1 MTYRQSGIQYR
12 EASFAYN
19 TSDSTV
25 NVGVI
30 GVVATIPTSIDF
42 PYRKS
47 GMSYRDSLYTYR
59 EPPSSGNAYTVICF
73 PATVGVTTQFSAVAG
88 LPATVS
94 PGTIAVDATVADT
107 IDIDANYVEAHEGI
121 ELTASL
127 PAISLLI
134 GQQMNP
140 AAIAVTTTMA
150 PTIEVILDGAVVGTI
165 AATST
170 VANSHDVDGNY
181 TFYAGTIQVKATTP
195 EVPLHRIIDPMPVA
209 NVRPMVGPRHQPT
222 PVSFALFRH
231 YQPES
236 RGTNLIIVNNASV
249 QTFMPA
255 DQSTAT
261 RVIYGGHECPDDL
274 TATEQDILIAAGY
287 KLRVGAAV

>member
-12 EASFAYN
+12 QSGFAYN

-30 GVVATIPTSIDF
+30 GVVATIPTSTDF

-47 GMSYRDSLYTYR
+47 GMSYRDSLYIYR
-59 EPPSSGNAYTVICF
+59 QAPSSGNQITVIAF
-73 PATVGVTTQFSAVAG
+73 PATIGVTTQFSAVAG
-88 LPATVS
+88 LPATVTPS
-94 PGTIAVDATVADT
+94 TIAATAGVAT
-107 IDIDANYVEAHEGI
+107 SIDIDANYVEAHEGI

-170 VANSHDVDGNY
+170 VANSHDVDANF
-181 TFYAGTIQVKATTP
+181 TFNAATIAVKATTP
-195 EVPLHRIIDPMPVA
+195 DVPLHRIIDPMPVE
-209 NVRPMVGPRHQPT
+209 NVRPMIGPRNEPT
-222 PVSFALFRH
+222 PAAFALFRH

-236 RGTNLIIVNNASV
+236 RGINLIIVNNTSV

-261 RVIYGGHECPDDL
+261 RVIYGGHVCPDDL

>member
-12 EASFAYN
+12 QASFAYN

-47 GMSYRDSLYTYR
+47 GMSYRDPLFTYR
-59 EPPSSGNAYTVICF
+59 EPASSGNQITVIAF

-88 LPATVS
+88 LPATVT
-94 PGTIAVDATVADT
+94 PGTIAATAGVAT
-107 IDIDANYVEAHEGI
+107 SIDIDANYVEAHEGI

-150 PTIEVILDGAVVGTI
+150 PTIEVILNVSTI

-170 VANSHDVDGNY
+170 VANSHDVDGSY
-181 TFYAGTIQVKATTP
+181 TFSAGTIQVKATTP
-195 EVPLHRIIDPMPVA
+195 EVPLHRIIDPMPA
-209 NVRPMVGPRHQPT
+209 ENVRPMVGPRHQPT

>member
-12 EASFAYN
+12 QSGFAYN

-59 EPPSSGNAYTVICF
+59 EAPSSGNAYTVICF
-73 PATVGVTTQFSAVAG
+73 PDTVGVTTQFSAVAG
-88 LPATVS
+88 KPATVS
-94 PGTIAVDATVADT
+94 PATIDVEAGVATS
-107 IDIDANYVEAHEGI
+107 IDIDANYI
-121 ELTASL
+121 ELDEGMTIPVDV
-127 PAISLLI
+127 PAVSLLI
-134 GQQMNP
+134 GQQITP
-140 AAIAVTTTMA
+140 SEIAATVAVGD
-150 PTIEVILDGAVVGTI
+150 PTPGVIVRPGTVE
-165 AATST
+165 ATST
-170 VANSHDVDGNY
+170 VY
-181 TFYAGTIQVKATTP
+181 TSSTPISFNARTIEAKVTTP
-195 EVPLHRIIDPMPVA
+195 DVPLHRIIDPMPVE
-209 NVRPMVGPRHQPT
+209 NVRPMIGPRNKPT
-222 PVSFALFRH
+222 PASFALFRH
-231 YQPES
+231 YAPES

>member
-12 EASFAYN
+12 QASFAYN

-59 EPPSSGNAYTVICF
+59 EPASSGNAYTVICF

-88 LPATVS
+88 LPATVT
-94 PGTIAVDATVADT
+94 PGTIAATAGVAT
-107 IDIDANYVEAHEGI
+107 SIDVDANYAELHEGI

-150 PTIEVILDGAVVGTI
+150 PTIEVILNVSTI

-170 VANSHDVDGNY
+170 VANSHDVDGNC
-181 TFYAGTIQVKATTP
+181 TFNAATIQVKATTP
-195 EVPLHRIIDPMPVA
+195 EVPLHRIIDPMPVE
-209 NVRPMVGPRHQPT
+209 NVRPMVGPRNKPT
-222 PVSFALFRH
+222 PASFALFRH

>member
-12 EASFAYN
+12 QASFAYN

-47 GMSYRDSLYTYR
+47 GMSYRDPLFTYR
-59 EPPSSGNAYTVICF
+59 EPASSGNAYTVICF

-88 LPATVS
+88 LPATVT
-94 PGTIAVDATVADT
+94 PGTIAATAGVAT
-107 IDIDANYVEAHEGI
+107 SIDVDANYAELHEGI

-150 PTIEVILDGAVVGTI
+150 PTIEVILNVSTI

-170 VANSHDVDGNY
+170 VADSHDVDGNY

-209 NVRPMVGPRHQPT
+209 NVRPMDGPRHQPT

>member
-47 GMSYRDSLYTYR
+47 GMSYRDPLWTYR
-59 EPPSSGNAYTVICF
+59 EAASSGNAYTVICF
-73 PATVGVTTQFSAVAG
+73 PDTVGITTQFSAVAG

-94 PGTIAVDATVADT
+94 PATIAVDATVADT
-107 IDIDANYVEAHEGI
+107 IDIDANYVEEHEGI

-127 PAISLLI
+127 PAVSLII
-134 GQQMNP
+134 GQQMTP

-170 VANSHDVDGNY
+170 VGGSHDVDGNF
-181 TFYAGTIQVKATTP
+181 TFNAATIQVKATTP
-195 EVPLHRIIDPMPVA
+195 EVPLHRIIDPMPVE
-209 NVRPMVGPRHQPT
+209 NVRPMVGPRNKPT
-222 PVSFALFRH
+222 PASFALFRH
-231 YQPES
+231 YAPES

-261 RVIYGGHECPDDL
+261 RVIYGGHDCPNDL

>member
-47 GMSYRDSLYTYR
+47 GMSYRDPLWTYR
-59 EPPSSGNAYTVICF
+59 EAASGGNAYTVICF
-73 PATVGVTTQFSAVAG
+73 PDTVGVTTQFSAVAG
-88 LPATVS
+88 LPATVT
-94 PGTIAVDATVADT
+94 PGTIAATAGVAT
-107 IDIDANYVEAHEGI
+107 SIDVDANYAELHEGI
-121 ELTASL
+121 ELAASL

-140 AAIAVTTTMA
+140 AAIAATTTMA
-150 PTIEVILDGAVVGTI
+150 PTIEVTLNVGTI

-170 VANSHDVDGNY
+170 VANSHDVDGSY
-181 TFYAGTIQVKATTP
+181 TFNAATIQVKATTP
-195 EVPLHRIIDPMPVA
+195 EVPLHRIIDPMPVE
-209 NVRPMVGPRHQPT
+209 NVRPMVGPRNKPT
-222 PVSFALFRH
+222 PLLSLCSVIT
-231 YQPES
+231 S
-236 RGTNLIIVNNASV
+236 RKAEAQILLS
-249 QTFMPA
+249 
-255 DQSTAT
+255 
-261 RVIYGGHECPDDL
+261 L
-274 TATEQDILIAAGY
+274 TT
-287 KLRVGAAV
+287 LRCKRLCLPIRAQLPV

>member
-1 MTYRQSGIQYR
+1 
-12 EASFAYN
+12 
-19 TSDSTV
+19 
-25 NVGVI
+25 
-30 GVVATIPTSIDF
+30 
-42 PYRKS
+42 
-47 GMSYRDSLYTYR
+47 MSYRDSLYIYR
-59 EPPSSGNAYTVICF
+59 QAPSSGNQITVIAF
-73 PATVGVTTQFSAVAG
+73 PATIGVTTQFSAVAG
-88 LPATVS
+88 LPATVTPS
-94 PGTIAVDATVADT
+94 TIAATAGVAT
-107 IDIDANYVEAHEGI
+107 SIDIDANYVEAHEGI

-134 GQQMNP
+134 GQQINP

-150 PTIEVILDGAVVGTI
+150 PTIEVILNVGTI

-170 VANSHDVDGNY
+170 VANSHDVDANY
-181 TFYAGTIQVKATTP
+181 TFNAATIAVKATTP
-195 EVPLHRIIDPMPVA
+195 NVPLHRIIDPMPVE
-209 NVRPMVGPRHQPT
+209 NVRPMIGPRNEPT
-222 PVSFALFRH
+222 PAAFALFRH

-236 RGTNLIIVNNASV
+236 RGINLIIVNNTSV

-261 RVIYGGHECPDDL
+261 RVIYGGHVCPDDL

>member
-12 EASFAYN
+12 QASFAYN

-59 EPPSSGNAYTVICF
+59 EPASSGNAYTVICS
-73 PATVGVTTQFSAVAG
+73 PATVAVTTQFSAVAG
-88 LPATVS
+88 KPATVS
-94 PGTIAVDATVADT
+94 PATIDVDAGVAAS
-107 IDIDANYVEAHEGI
+107 IDVDANYVELDEGMTI
-121 ELTASL
+121 PVAV
-127 PAISLLI
+127 PAASLLI
-134 GQQMNP
+134 GQQLTP
-140 AAIAVTTTMA
+140 SEIAATVAV
-150 PTIEVILDGAVVGTI
+150 PTPTPGVVVRPDTVE
-165 AATST
+165 ATST
-170 VANSHDVDGNY
+170 VY
-181 TFYAGTIQVKATTP
+181 TSSTPISFNARTIEAKVTTP
-195 EVPLHRIIDPMPVA
+195 DVPLHRIIDPMPVA

-222 PVSFALFRH
+222 PASFALFRH

-236 RGTNLIIVNNASV
+236 RGTNLVIVNNASV

>member
-12 EASFAYN
+12 QASFAYN

-59 EPPSSGNAYTVICF
+59 EPASSGNAYTVICF

-195 EVPLHRIIDPMPVA
+195 EVPLNRIIDPMPVA
-209 NVRPMVGPRHQPT
+209 NVRHKVGPRHQPT
-222 PVSFALFRH
+222 PGSFALFRH

>member
-1 MTYRQSGIQYR
+1 
-12 EASFAYN
+12 
-19 TSDSTV
+19 
-25 NVGVI
+25 
-30 GVVATIPTSIDF
+30 
-42 PYRKS
+42 
-47 GMSYRDSLYTYR
+47 
-59 EPPSSGNAYTVICF
+59 
-73 PATVGVTTQFSAVAG
+73 
-88 LPATVS
+88 
-94 PGTIAVDATVADT
+94 
-107 IDIDANYVEAHEGI
+107 
-121 ELTASL
+121 
-127 PAISLLI
+127 
-134 GQQMNP
+134 MNP

-150 PTIEVILDGAVVGTI
+150 PTFEVILNVGTI

-170 VANSHDVDGNY
+170 VANSHDVDGSY
-181 TFYAGTIQVKATTP
+181 TFNAATIQVKATTP
-195 EVPLHRIIDPMPVA
+195 EVPLHRIIDPMPVE
-209 NVRPMVGPRHQPT
+209 NVRPMVGPRNKPT
-222 PVSFALFRH
+222 PASFALFRH

>member
-12 EASFAYN
+12 QASFAYN

-59 EPPSSGNAYTVICF
+59 EPASSGNAYTVICS

-88 LPATVS
+88 LPATVT
-94 PGTIAVDATVADT
+94 PGTIAATAGVAT
-107 IDIDANYVEAHEGI
+107 SIDVDANYAELHEGI

-134 GQQMNP
+134 GQQMTP

-150 PTIEVILDGAVVGTI
+150 PTIEVILNVGTI

-181 TFYAGTIQVKATTP
+181 TFNAATIQVKATTP

-222 PVSFALFRH
+222 PASFALFRH

>member
-47 GMSYRDSLYTYR
+47 GMSYRDPLWTYR
-59 EPPSSGNAYTVICF
+59 EAASSGNAYTVICF
-73 PATVGVTTQFSAVAG
+73 PDTVGVTTQFSAVAG
-88 LPATVS
+88 LPATVT
-94 PGTIAVDATVADT
+94 PGTIAATAGVAT
-107 IDIDANYVEAHEGI
+107 SIDVDANYAELHEGI

-150 PTIEVILDGAVVGTI
+150 PTIEVTLNVGTI

-170 VANSHDVDGNY
+170 VANSHDVDGSY
-181 TFYAGTIQVKATTP
+181 TFNAATIQVKATTP
-195 EVPLHRIIDPMPVA
+195 EVPLHRIIDPMPVE
-209 NVRPMVGPRHQPT
+209 NVRPMVGPRNKPT
-222 PVSFALFRH
+222 PASFALFRH

-261 RVIYGGHECPDDL
+261 RVIYGGHDCPNDL

>member
-47 GMSYRDSLYTYR
+47 GMSYRDPLFTYR
-59 EPPSSGNAYTVICF
+59 EPASSGNQITVIAF

-88 LPATVS
+88 LPATVT
-94 PGTIAVDATVADT
+94 PGTIAATAGVAT
-107 IDIDANYVEAHEGI
+107 SIDVDANYAELHEGI

-150 PTIEVILDGAVVGTI
+150 PTIEVILNVSTI

-170 VANSHDVDGNY
+170 VADSHDVDGNY

>member
-59 EPPSSGNAYTVICF
+59 EAPSSGNAYTVICF
-73 PATVGVTTQFSAVAG
+73 PDTVGVTTQFSAVAG
-88 LPATVS
+88 KPATVS
-94 PGTIAVDATVADT
+94 PATIDVDAGVAT
-107 IDIDANYVEAHEGI
+107 SIDIDANYI
-121 ELTASL
+121 ELDEGMTIPVDVSTV
-127 PAISLLI
+127 SLLI
-134 GQQMNP
+134 GQQLTP
-140 AAIAVTTTMA
+140 SEIAATVAV
-150 PTIEVILDGAVVGTI
+150 PTPTPGVVVRPDTVE
-165 AATST
+165 ATST
-170 VANSHDVDGNY
+170 VY
-181 TFYAGTIQVKATTP
+181 TSSTPISFNARTIEAKVTTP
-195 EVPLHRIIDPMPVA
+195 DVPLHRIIDPMPVE
-209 NVRPMVGPRHQPT
+209 NVRPMVGPRNKPT
-222 PVSFALFRH
+222 PASFALFRH

-236 RGTNLIIVNNASV
+236 RGTNLVIVNNASV

>member
-19 TSDSTV
+19 QSDSTV

-47 GMSYRDSLYTYR
+47 GMSYRDPLWTYR
-59 EPPSSGNAYTVICF
+59 EAASSGNAYTVICS
-73 PATVGVTTQFSAVAG
+73 PDTVGVTTQFSAVAG
-88 LPATVS
+88 KPATVS
-94 PGTIAVDATVADT
+94 PATIDVDAGVAAS
-107 IDIDANYVEAHEGI
+107 IDIDANYVDLDEGMTI
-121 ELTASL
+121 PVAV
-127 PAISLLI
+127 PAASLLI
-134 GQQMNP
+134 GQQITPNEI
-140 AAIAVTTTMA
+140 AATVAVPTPTPGVVVRPDTVEATTTMHTA
-150 PTIEVILDGAVVGTI
+150 STPISFNATTIEAKV
-165 AATST
+165 
-170 VANSHDVDGNY
+170 
-181 TFYAGTIQVKATTP
+181 TTP
-195 EVPLHRIIDPMPVA
+195 DVPLHRIIDPMPVA
-209 NVRPMVGPRHQPT
+209 NVRPMVGPRNKPT
-222 PVSFALFRH
+222 PASFALFRH

-261 RVIYGGHECPDDL
+261 RVIYGGHDCPNDL

>member
-59 EPPSSGNAYTVICF
+59 EPASSGNAYTVICF

-88 LPATVS
+88 LPAPVS
-94 PGTIAVDATVADT
+94 PGPIAVDATVADT

-140 AAIAVTTTMA
+140 AAIAATTTMA

-170 VANSHDVDGNY
+170 VADSHDVDGNY
-181 TFYAGTIQVKATTP
+181 TFYAATIQVKATTP
-195 EVPLHRIIDPMPVA
+195 EVPLHRIIDPMPVE
-209 NVRPMVGPRHQPT
+209 NVRPMVGPRNKPT
-222 PVSFALFRH
+222 PASFALFRH

-236 RGTNLIIVNNASV
+236 RGTNLVIVNNASL
-249 QTFMPA
+249 QTFLPA

-261 RVIYGGHECPDDL
+261 RVIYGGHDCPNDL

>member
-59 EPPSSGNAYTVICF
+59 EAPSSGNAYTVICF
-73 PATVGVTTQFSAVAG
+73 PDTVGVTTQFSAVAG
-88 LPATVS
+88 KPATVS
-94 PGTIAVDATVADT
+94 PATIDVDAGVAT
-107 IDIDANYVEAHEGI
+107 SIDIDANYI
-121 ELTASL
+121 ELDEGMTIPVAV
-127 PAISLLI
+127 PAASLLI
-134 GQQMNP
+134 GQQLTP
-140 AAIAVTTTMA
+140 SEIAATVAV
-150 PTIEVILDGAVVGTI
+150 PTPTPGVVVRPDTVE
-165 AATST
+165 ATST
-170 VANSHDVDGNY
+170 VY
-181 TFYAGTIQVKATTP
+181 TSSTPISFNARTIEAKVTTP
-195 EVPLHRIIDPMPVA
+195 DVPLHRIIDPMPVE
-209 NVRPMVGPRHQPT
+209 NVRPMVGPRNKPT
-222 PVSFALFRH
+222 PASFALFRH

-236 RGTNLIIVNNASV
+236 RGTNLVIVNNASV

>member
-12 EASFAYN
+12 QSSFAYN

-47 GMSYRDSLYTYR
+47 GMSYRDPLWTYR
-59 EPPSSGNAYTVICF
+59 EAASSGNAYTVICF
-73 PATVGVTTQFSAVAG
+73 PDTVGITTQFSAVAG
-88 LPATVS
+88 LPATVT
-94 PGTIAVDATVADT
+94 PGTIAATAGVAT
-107 IDIDANYVEAHEGI
+107 SIDVDANYAELHEGI

-150 PTIEVILDGAVVGTI
+150 PTFEVILNVGTI

-170 VANSHDVDGNY
+170 VANSHDVDGSY
-181 TFYAGTIQVKATTP
+181 TFNAATIQVKATTP
-195 EVPLHRIIDPMPVA
+195 EVPLHRIIDPMPA
-209 NVRPMVGPRHQPT
+209 ENVRPMVGPRNKPT
-222 PVSFALFRH
+222 PASFALFRH
-231 YQPES
+231 YAPES
-236 RGTNLIIVNNASV
+236 RGTNLVIVNNASV

>member
-59 EPPSSGNAYTVICF
+59 EPASSGNAYTVICF

-150 PTIEVILDGAVVGTI
+150 PTIEVILNVSTI

-170 VANSHDVDGNY
+170 VADSHDVDGNY
-181 TFYAGTIQVKATTP
+181 TFYAATIQVKATTP
-195 EVPLHRIIDPMPVA
+195 EVPLHRIIDPMPVE

>member
-47 GMSYRDSLYTYR
+47 GMSYRDPLWTYR
-59 EPPSSGNAYTVICF
+59 EAASSGNAYTVICF
-73 PATVGVTTQFSAVAG
+73 PDTVGVTTQFSAVAG
-88 LPATVS
+88 LPATVT
-94 PGTIAVDATVADT
+94 PGTIAATAGVAT
-107 IDIDANYVEAHEGI
+107 SIDVDANYAELHEGI
-121 ELTASL
+121 ELAASL
-127 PAISLLI
+127 PAVSLII
-134 GQQMNP
+134 GQQMTP

-150 PTIEVILDGAVVGTI
+150 PTIEVILNVGTI

-181 TFYAGTIQVKATTP
+181 TFNAATIQVKATTP

-222 PVSFALFRH
+222 PASFALFRH

>member
-12 EASFAYN
+12 QASFAYN

-47 GMSYRDSLYTYR
+47 GMSYRDPLFTYR
-59 EPPSSGNAYTVICF
+59 EPASSGNQITVIAF

-88 LPATVS
+88 LPATVT
-94 PGTIAVDATVADT
+94 PGTIAATAGVAT
-107 IDIDANYVEAHEGI
+107 SIDVDANYAELHEGI

-127 PAISLLI
+127 PAVSLII
-134 GQQMNP
+134 GQQMTP

-150 PTIEVILDGAVVGTI
+150 PTIEVILNGSTI
-165 AATST
+165 AATSP
-170 VANSHDVDGNY
+170 VGGSHDVDGNF
-181 TFYAGTIQVKATTP
+181 TFNAPTIQVKATTP
-195 EVPLHRIIDPMPVA
+195 EVPLHRIIDPMPVE
-209 NVRPMVGPRHQPT
+209 NVRPMVGPRNKPT
-222 PVSFALFRH
+222 PASFALFRH

>member
-12 EASFAYN
+12 QSGFAYN

-59 EPPSSGNAYTVICF
+59 EAPSSGNQITVIAF
-73 PATVGVTTQFSAVAG
+73 PATIGVTTQFSAVAG
-88 LPATVS
+88 KPATVS
-94 PGTIAVDATVADT
+94 PATIDVDAGVAT
-107 IDIDANYVEAHEGI
+107 SIDIDANYI
-121 ELTASL
+121 ELDEGMTIPVAV
-127 PAISLLI
+127 PTVSLLI
-134 GQQMNP
+134 GQQITP
-140 AAIAVTTTMA
+140 SEIAATVAVGD
-150 PTIEVILDGAVVGTI
+150 PTPGVIVRPGTV

-170 VANSHDVDGNY
+170 VYDPDSTPVSFNAR
-181 TFYAGTIQVKATTP
+181 TIEAKVTTP
-195 EVPLHRIIDPMPVA
+195 DVPLHRIIDPMPVE
-209 NVRPMVGPRHQPT
+209 NVRPMVGPRNKPT
-222 PVSFALFRH
+222 PASFALFRH

-236 RGTNLIIVNNASV
+236 RGINLIIVNNASV

-261 RVIYGGHECPDDL
+261 RVIYGGHVCPNDL

>member
-59 EPPSSGNAYTVICF
+59 EAPSSGNAYTVICF
-73 PATVGVTTQFSAVAG
+73 PDTVGVTTQFSAVAG
-88 LPATVS
+88 KPATVS
-94 PGTIAVDATVADT
+94 PATIDVDAGVAT
-107 IDIDANYVEAHEGI
+107 SIDIDANYI
-121 ELTASL
+121 ELDEGMTIPVAV
-127 PAISLLI
+127 PAASLLI
-134 GQQMNP
+134 GQQLTPNEI
-140 AAIAVTTTMA
+140 AATVAV
-150 PTIEVILDGAVVGTI
+150 PTPTPGVVVRPDTVE
-165 AATST
+165 ATST
-170 VANSHDVDGNY
+170 VY
-181 TFYAGTIQVKATTP
+181 TSSTPISFNARTIEAKVTTP
-195 EVPLHRIIDPMPVA
+195 DVPLHRIIDPMPVE
-209 NVRPMVGPRHQPT
+209 NVRPMVGPRNKPT
-222 PVSFALFRH
+222 PASFALFRH

-236 RGTNLIIVNNASV
+236 RGTNLVIVNNASV

>member
-47 GMSYRDSLYTYR
+47 GMSYRDPLFTYR
-59 EPPSSGNAYTVICF
+59 EPASSGNQITVIAF

-88 LPATVS
+88 LPATVT
-94 PGTIAVDATVADT
+94 PGTIAATAGVAT
-107 IDIDANYVEAHEGI
+107 SIDVDANYAELHEGI

-150 PTIEVILDGAVVGTI
+150 PTIEVILNVSTI

-170 VANSHDVDGNY
+170 VANSHDVDGSY
-181 TFYAGTIQVKATTP
+181 TFNAPTIQVKATTP

-209 NVRPMVGPRHQPT
+209 NVRPMVGPRHQPP
-222 PVSFALFRH
+222 PVSFALLRH

>member
-12 EASFAYN
+12 QASFAYH

-30 GVVATIPTSIDF
+30 GVVATIPTSIHF

-47 GMSYRDSLYTYR
+47 VMSYRDPFYTYR
-59 EPPSSGNAYTVICF
+59 EPASSGNAYTVICF

-88 LPATVS
+88 LPATVT
-94 PGTIAVDATVADT
+94 PGTIAATAGVAT
-107 IDIDANYVEAHEGI
+107 SIDVDANYAELHEGI

-150 PTIEVILDGAVVGTI
+150 PTIEVILNVSTI

-170 VANSHDVDGNY
+170 VADSHDVDGSY

-249 QTFMPA
+249 QMFMPA
-255 DQSTAT
+255 AQSTAT

>member
-12 EASFAYN
+12 QASFAYN

-59 EPPSSGNAYTVICF
+59 EPASSGNAYTVICS

-88 LPATVS
+88 KPATVS
-94 PGTIAVDATVADT
+94 PATIDVDAGVAAS
-107 IDIDANYVEAHEGI
+107 IDIDANYVELDEGMTI
-121 ELTASL
+121 PVAV
-127 PAISLLI
+127 PAASLLI
-134 GQQMNP
+134 GQQLTP
-140 AAIAVTTTMA
+140 SEIAATVAVPTPTPGVVVRPDTVEATTTMHTA
-150 PTIEVILDGAVVGTI
+150 STPISFNARTIEAK
-165 AATST
+165 
-170 VANSHDVDGNY
+170 
-181 TFYAGTIQVKATTP
+181 FTTP
-195 EVPLHRIIDPMPVA
+195 DVPLHRIIDPMPVA
-209 NVRPMVGPRHQPT
+209 NVRPMVGPRNKPT
-222 PVSFALFRH
+222 PASFALFRH

-261 RVIYGGHECPDDL
+261 RVIYGGHECPNDL

>member
-1 MTYRQSGIQYR
+1 MCI
-12 EASFAYN
+12 
-19 TSDSTV
+19 
-25 NVGVI
+25 
-30 GVVATIPTSIDF
+30 
-42 PYRKS
+42 
-47 GMSYRDSLYTYR
+47 RDS
-59 EPPSSGNAYTVICF
+59 S
-73 PATVGVTTQFSAVAG
+73 
-88 LPATVS
+88 
-94 PGTIAVDATVADT
+94 
-107 IDIDANYVEAHEGI
+107 
-121 ELTASL
+121 
-127 PAISLLI
+127 
-134 GQQMNP
+134 
-140 AAIAVTTTMA
+140 
-150 PTIEVILDGAVVGTI
+150 
-165 AATST
+165 
-170 VANSHDVDGNY
+170 Y

-195 EVPLHRIIDPMPVA
+195 EVPLHRIIDPMPA
-209 NVRPMVGPRHQPT
+209 ENVRPMVGPRHQPT

>member
-12 EASFAYN
+12 QSSFAYN

-59 EPPSSGNAYTVICF
+59 EPASSGNAYTVICF

-140 AAIAVTTTMA
+140 AAIAATTTMA

-170 VANSHDVDGNY
+170 VADSHDVDGNY
-181 TFYAGTIQVKATTP
+181 TFYAATIQVKATTP
-195 EVPLHRIIDPMPVA
+195 EVPLHRIIDPMPVE
-209 NVRPMVGPRHQPT
+209 NVRPMVGPRNQPT
-222 PVSFALFRH
+222 PASFALFRH
-231 YQPES
+231 NQPES
-236 RGTNLIIVNNASV
+236 RGTNLVIVNNASL
-249 QTFMPA
+249 QTFLPA

-261 RVIYGGHECPDDL
+261 RVIYGGHDCPNDL

>member
-12 EASFAYN
+12 QASFAYN

-47 GMSYRDSLYTYR
+47 GMSYRDPLFTYR
-59 EPPSSGNAYTVICF
+59 EPASSGNQITVIAF

-88 LPATVS
+88 LPATVT
-94 PGTIAVDATVADT
+94 PGTIAATAGVAT
-107 IDIDANYVEAHEGI
+107 SIDIDANYVEAHEGI

-150 PTIEVILDGAVVGTI
+150 PTIEVILNVSTI

-170 VANSHDVDGNY
+170 VADSHDVDGNY
-181 TFYAGTIQVKATTP
+181 TFYSGTIQVKATTP
-195 EVPLHRIIDPMPVA
+195 EVPLHRIIDPMPA
-209 NVRPMVGPRHQPT
+209 ENVRPMVGPRHQPT

>member
-47 GMSYRDSLYTYR
+47 GMSYRDPLFTYM
-59 EPPSSGNAYTVICF
+59 EPASSGNQITVIAF

-88 LPATVS
+88 LPATVT
-94 PGTIAVDATVADT
+94 PGTIAATAGVAT
-107 IDIDANYVEAHEGI
+107 SIDVDANYAELHEGI

-127 PAISLLI
+127 PAVSLII
-134 GQQMNP
+134 GQQMTP

-150 PTIEVILDGAVVGTI
+150 PTIEVILNVSTI

-170 VANSHDVDGNY
+170 VGGSHDVDGNF
-181 TFYAGTIQVKATTP
+181 TFTAPTIQVKATTP
-195 EVPLHRIIDPMPVA
+195 EVPLHRIIDPMPVE
-209 NVRPMVGPRHQPT
+209 NVRPMVGPRNKPT
-222 PVSFALFRH
+222 PASFALFRH

>member
-1 MTYRQSGIQYR
+1 
-12 EASFAYN
+12 
-19 TSDSTV
+19 
-25 NVGVI
+25 
-30 GVVATIPTSIDF
+30 
-42 PYRKS
+42 
-47 GMSYRDSLYTYR
+47 
-59 EPPSSGNAYTVICF
+59 
-73 PATVGVTTQFSAVAG
+73 
-88 LPATVS
+88 
-94 PGTIAVDATVADT
+94 
-107 IDIDANYVEAHEGI
+107 
-121 ELTASL
+121 
-127 PAISLLI
+127 
-134 GQQMNP
+134 
-140 AAIAVTTTMA
+140 
-150 PTIEVILDGAVVGTI
+150 
-165 AATST
+165 
-170 VANSHDVDGNY
+170 
-181 TFYAGTIQVKATTP
+181 VKATTP

>member
-47 GMSYRDSLYTYR
+47 GMSYRDPLWTYR
-59 EPPSSGNAYTVICF
+59 EAASSGNAYTVICF
-73 PATVGVTTQFSAVAG
+73 PDTVGITTQFSAVAG
-88 LPATVS
+88 LPATVT
-94 PGTIAVDATVADT
+94 PGTIAATAGVAT
-107 IDIDANYVEAHEGI
+107 SIDVDANYAELHEGI

-150 PTIEVILDGAVVGTI
+150 PTIEVILNVGTI

-170 VANSHDVDGNY
+170 VANSHDVDGSY
-181 TFYAGTIQVKATTP
+181 TFNAATIQVKATTP
-195 EVPLHRIIDPMPVA
+195 EVPLHRIIDPMPA
-209 NVRPMVGPRHQPT
+209 ENVRPMVGPRHQPT
-222 PVSFALFRH
+222 PASFALFRH

>member
-12 EASFAYN
+12 QSSFAYN

-47 GMSYRDSLYTYR
+47 GMSYRDPLWTYR
-59 EPPSSGNAYTVICF
+59 EAASSGNAYTVICF
-73 PATVGVTTQFSAVAG
+73 PDTVGITTQFSAVAG
-88 LPATVS
+88 LPATVT
-94 PGTIAVDATVADT
+94 PGTIAATAGVAT
-107 IDIDANYVEAHEGI
+107 SIDVDANYAELHEGI

-150 PTIEVILDGAVVGTI
+150 PTFEVILNVGTI

-170 VANSHDVDGNY
+170 VANSHDVDGSY
-181 TFYAGTIQVKATTP
+181 TFNAATIQVKATTP
-195 EVPLHRIIDPMPVA
+195 EVPLHRIIDPMPA
-209 NVRPMVGPRHQPT
+209 ENVRPMVGPRNKPT
-222 PVSFALFRH
+222 PASFALFRH
-231 YQPES
+231 YAPES
-236 RGTNLIIVNNASV
+236 SGTNLVIVNNASV

>member
-19 TSDSTV
+19 QSDSTV

-47 GMSYRDSLYTYR
+47 GMSYRDTLYTYR
-59 EPPSSGNAYTVICF
+59 EAPSSGNAYTVICF
-73 PATVGVTTQFSAVAG
+73 PDTVGVTTQFSAVAG
-88 LPATVS
+88 LPATVT
-94 PGTIAVDATVADT
+94 PGTIATTAGVATS
-107 IDIDANYVEAHEGI
+107 IDVDANYVEAHEGI
-121 ELTASL
+121 ELAASL
-127 PAISLLI
+127 PAPVLLI
-134 GQQMNP
+134 GQQLLP

-150 PTIEVILDGAVVGTI
+150 PTIEVILDVGTI

-170 VANSHDVDGNY
+170 VANSHDVDGSY
-181 TFYAGTIQVKATTP
+181 TFYAATIKAVAATP
-195 EVPLHRIIDPMPVA
+195 DVPLHRILTVPEHNVVPPVLLRRDTTNA
-209 NVRPMVGPRHQPT
+209 AY
-222 PVSFALFRH
+222 ALRRH
-231 YQPES
+231 YKPTA
-236 RGTNLIIVNNASV
+236 RGINLIIINNTSV

-255 DQSTAT
+255 DWDTVT
-261 RVIYGGHECPDDL
+261 RVIYGGHESPDDL

-287 KLRVGAAV
+287 KFRVGASV

>member
-59 EPPSSGNAYTVICF
+59 EAPSSGNAYTVICF
-73 PATVGVTTQFSAVAG
+73 PDTVGVTTQFSAVAG
-88 LPATVS
+88 KPATVS
-94 PGTIAVDATVADT
+94 PATIDVDAGVAT
-107 IDIDANYVEAHEGI
+107 SIDIDANYIELDEGI
-121 ELTASL
+121 TIPVAV
-127 PAISLLI
+127 PAASLLI
-134 GQQMNP
+134 GQQLTPNEI
-140 AAIAVTTTMA
+140 AATVAV
-150 PTIEVILDGAVVGTI
+150 PTPTPGVVVRPDTVE
-165 AATST
+165 ATST
-170 VANSHDVDGNY
+170 VY
-181 TFYAGTIQVKATTP
+181 TSSTPISFNARTIEAKVTTP
-195 EVPLHRIIDPMPVA
+195 DVPLHRIIDPMPVE
-209 NVRPMVGPRHQPT
+209 NVRPMVGPRNKPT
-222 PVSFALFRH
+222 PASFALFRH

-236 RGTNLIIVNNASV
+236 RGTNLVIVNNASV